1 MHNYE
6 RSSNLQSKLER
17 LSKRNKVLY
26 EQCLK
31 KIEEIINVPDPD
43 HYKNLMH
50 DLKEYKRVQ
59 VGHFVLVFR
68 FDRNSD
74 TIFFEDF
81 DHHDKIY

>member
-1 MHNYE
+1 MHQYK
-6 RSSNLQSKLER
+6 RSNQLESVLKR
-17 LSKRNKVLY
+17 LSKRDKVLY

-31 KIEEIINVPDPD
+31 KIEDIINTPDPD

-59 VGHFVLVFR
+59 IGHFVLTFR
-68 FDRNSD
+68 FDRNSN